1 MVPAGHMKTVKI
13 VVGIDDRVYMRW
25 QLSILLESLHGKL
38 PPGWEVWVVVCNGHE
53 PLSAD
58 LQRVL
63 DAYGARHFTG
73 IDHPRDQNM
82 DFAAGRDVYVPL
94 NRIEALR
101 VVGEHLGAD
110 DLVCLTETDVF
121 LHGDLNPSVF
131 PQGNALFDNWIV
143 REKLFFGYGSEKVGV
158 QLPLLLEAM
167 GCKTPF
173 KAGGV
178 TVFLDAPT
186 LRNEKVVQDAFRFAQ
201 VLYLLGSMLEVKN
214 WTAEMPAVALS
225 LTLNGIDYEVIDT
238 PEFTTQNTDHES
250 IPPGSFYHYYVDY
263 RQYGRGAFRGSRWYK
278 HKYLFENFLLHDL
291 APYRRDATTEHEKEF
306 FQYAERTRRRAW
318 RIAPPESLE
327 KRTTELR
334 AGVRHF
340 GLGFRKAE
348 LDPTLFDLLRRR
360 LQANLDRLEHEPDD
374 VSRYIGN
381 VEPGSQATRFHRD
394 EEFNRA
400 LLLALKP
407 LHEEWCGFP
416 LVPSACYGIRVYQR
430 GAYLHEHV
438 DTSATHIVSSTIC
451 VGKETEGPWP
461 LSIED
466 AEGELHEVAIEP
478 GEMLFYEGA
487 YLRHGR
493 PYPLQGSYYAGI
505 YLHYRP
511 ADEAPPSAPA

>member
-1 MVPAGHMKTVKI
+1 MKNVKF

-38 PPGWEVWVVVCNGHE
+38 PPGWEAWVVVCNGHQ

-63 DAYGARHFTG
+63 DTYGARCFTG
-73 IDHPRDQNM
+73 VNHPRDQNM
-82 DFAAGRDVYVPL
+82 DFASGRDVYVPL

-110 DLVCLTETDVF
+110 DLVCLIETDVF
-121 LHGDLNPSVF
+121 LYGDLDPRVF

-158 QLPLLLEAM
+158 RLPLLLEAM

-173 KAGGV
+173 KGGGV
-178 TVFLDAPT
+178 TIFLDAAT
-186 LRNEKVVQDAFRFAQ
+186 LRNEKVVQDAFRFTQ
-201 VLYLLGSMLEVKN
+201 VLYLLGAVLDVKR

-225 LTLNGIDYEVIDT
+225 LTVNGIDYEVIRT
-238 PEFTTQNTDHES
+238 PEFTTQNADQEK
-250 IPPGSFYHYYVDY
+250 IPTGSLYHYYVDF
-263 RQYGRGAFRGSRWYK
+263 RQHGRGAFPGSQWYK
-278 HKYLFENFLLHDL
+278 HRYLFENFLLHDF
-291 APYRRDATTEHEKEF
+291 APYRRETATDHEKAF
-306 FQYAERTRRRAW
+306 FDLAEGTRRRAW
-318 RIAPPESLE
+318 RMPTPASIESLT
-327 KRTTELR
+327 RELR
-334 AGVRHF
+334 VRAPHF
-340 GLGFRKAE
+340 GLGFRKAA
-348 LDPTLFDLLRRR
+348 LDPTLYDLLRRR
-360 LQANLDRLEHEPDD
+360 LQSNLDRLGDEPA
-374 VSRYIGN
+374 SEYIGN
-381 VEPGSQATRFHRD
+381 VEPGAPTTRFHYD
-394 EEFNRA
+394 DEFNRA

-430 GAYLHEHV
+430 GSYLHEHT
-438 DTSATHIVSSTIC
+438 DTVTTHIISSTIC
-451 VGKETEGPWP
+451 VGQETEGPWP

-466 AEGELHEVAIEP
+466 AQGARHEIAVDP

-511 ADEAPPSAPA
+511 AGEVPTSAPA

>member
-1 MVPAGHMKTVKI
+1 MKNVKF

-53 PLSAD
+53 ELSAD
-58 LQRVL
+58 LKRIL
-63 DAYGARHFTG
+63 ETYGARHFTG
-73 IDHPRDQNM
+73 VNHPRDQNM

-121 LHGDLNPSVF
+121 LYGDLNPTVF

-143 REKLFFGYGSEKVGV
+143 REPLFFGYGHETIGV
-158 QLPLLLEAM
+158 RLPLLLEAM

-173 KAGGV
+173 KPGGV
-178 TVFLDAPT
+178 TIFLDAAT
-186 LRNEKVVQDAFRFAQ
+186 VRNEKVIQDAFRFTQ
-201 VLYLLGSMLEVKN
+201 VLYLLGSMLEVKF

-225 LTLNGIDYEVIDT
+225 LTLNGIDYELIQT
-238 PEFTTQNTDHES
+238 PEFTTQNHDDER
-250 IPPGSFYHYYVDY
+250 IRPGSFYHYFSDL
-263 RQYGRGAFRGSRWYK
+263 RDNGHGAFLGSQWYK
-278 HKYLFENFLLHDL
+278 HRYMFENFLLHDFG
-291 APYRRDATTEHEKEF
+291 PFRRAAGTDHEKVF
-306 FQYAERTRRRAW
+306 FAVAERTRRRAW
-318 RIAPPESLE
+318 RIEPPESIE
-327 KRTTELR
+327 HHTRELR
-334 AGVRHF
+334 AQVPHF
-340 GLGFRKAE
+340 GLGFRKAT
-348 LDPTLFDLLRRR
+348 LDPTLYDLLRRR
-360 LQANLDRLEHEPDD
+360 LQSNLDRLEAEPDD
-374 VSRYIGN
+374 IESYIGT
-381 VEPGSQATRFHRD
+381 VEPGATATRFHHD
-394 EEFNRA
+394 AEFNRA

-430 GAYLHEHV
+430 GAYLHEHI
-438 DTSATHIVSSTIC
+438 DARETHIISSTIC
-451 VGKETEGPWP
+451 VGQETEGPWP

-466 AEGELHEVAIEP
+466 AAGERHDIVLEP
-478 GEMLFYEGA
+478 GEMLFYESA

-493 PYPLQGSYYAGI
+493 PYPLQGAYYAGI

-511 ADEAPPSAPA
+511 AAEAPASARA